1 MMMVKQF
8 EDVIGRR
15 RRLSLF
21 HRVHDVYETMDFED
35 SLVDV
40 IGRMGPVKANT
51 LRFYVT
57 RSYEDLTIALMNLEK
72 SGRISKVMALVPD
85 PEAFYCMP
93 DEVQLLKRPRR
104 EDRTMRILTQSDP
117 YVSRFIW
124 EVRSIL
130 DRGWYL
136 PVFKGVD
143 PVGKVLMFKVNDY
156 LEIKDLH
163 VPTAYLDEFCE
174 AFRIL
179 LDNHSDQLVDV
190 AVLSNFNS
198 EPVSSIDDNTRK
210 SLETIG
216 FKMTGERM
224 IRGGIVDPQPREIA
238 EKVLFYQHN
247 LHQDSRLDS
256 EIDALRS
263 VPEVRDDFALR
274 GRASVYRVD
283 LKSMASAHRLHQ
295 GINMRGHQVWA
306 TYEHFRDLLTIRGL
320 PPDEELWDVIEFFS
334 VNSDPKIFK
343 ERHALTQSQFRKLL
357 QPLVKS
363 GHIVQDFR
371 GGYRTVTQRDDVDRV
386 ELRRE
391 YLRKLVAEYPVIT
404 LKQLLRLA
412 GTPFKPEELKAILNS
427 FEEDGTLIKGFLI
440 EDLHEVCWGRKE
452 LLEKSNKIPP
462 IRDFVLP
469 PSDPI
474 APYFSGILKEKFGFG
489 SAYLVFKNAEPVAAF
504 KANTRNKIIEVK
516 DYEGSEKGWR
526 IVKEFAWE
534 QQMPLKTELRIGGKR
549 LQ

>member
-1 MMMVKQF
+1 
-8 EDVIGRR
+8 
-15 RRLSLF
+15 
-21 HRVHDVYETMDFED
+21 
-35 SLVDV
+35 
-40 IGRMGPVKANT
+40 
-51 LRFYVT
+51 
-57 RSYEDLTIALMNLEK
+57 LMNLEK

-124 EVRSIL
+124 EVRSVL
-130 DRGWYL
+130 ERGWYL

-174 AFRIL
+174 AFKIL

-198 EPVSSIDDNTRK
+198 EPVSSIDENTRK
-210 SLETIG
+210 SLEAIG
-216 FKMTGERM
+216 FKIAGERM
-224 IRGGIVDPQPREIA
+224 IRGGIVDPQPRQIA
-238 EKVLFYQHN
+238 EKVLFHQHN
-247 LHQDSRLDS
+247 LHQDSRLEN
-256 EIDALRS
+256 EISALRN

-320 PPDEELWDVIEFFS
+320 PPDEELWDIMEFFS
-334 VNSDPKIFK
+334 ANSDPKIFK

-371 GGYRTVTQRDDVDRV
+371 GGYRTVTQRDDVDRI

-391 YLRKLVAEYPVIT
+391 YLRKLVAEFPVIT

-452 LLEKSNKIPP
+452 LLEKSADISP

-526 IVKEFAWE
+526 VVKEFAWE
-534 QQMPLKTELRIGGKR
+534 QQMPLKTEIRIGGKR
-549 LQ
+549 LK

>member
-1 MMMVKQF
+1 
-8 EDVIGRR
+8 
-15 RRLSLF
+15 
-21 HRVHDVYETMDFED
+21 
-35 SLVDV
+35 
-40 IGRMGPVKANT
+40 
-51 LRFYVT
+51 
-57 RSYEDLTIALMNLEK
+57 MNLEK

-104 EDRTMRILTQSDP
+104 EDRTIRILTQSDP

-124 EVRSIL
+124 EVRSVL
-130 DRGWYL
+130 ERGWYL

-174 AFRIL
+174 AFKIL

-210 SLETIG
+210 SLESIG
-216 FKMTGERM
+216 FKIAGERM

-247 LHQDSRLDS
+247 LHQDSRLDN
-256 EIDALRS
+256 EIEALRN

-306 TYEHFRDLLTIRGL
+306 TYDHFRDLLTIRGL
-320 PPDEELWDVIEFFS
+320 PPDEELWDIVEFFS
-334 VNSDPKIFK
+334 ANSDPKIFK

-357 QPLVKS
+357 QPLIKS

-371 GGYRTVTQRDDVDRV
+371 GGYRTVTRREDVDRI

-452 LLEKSNKIPP
+452 LLEKSAEINP

-549 LQ
+549 LK